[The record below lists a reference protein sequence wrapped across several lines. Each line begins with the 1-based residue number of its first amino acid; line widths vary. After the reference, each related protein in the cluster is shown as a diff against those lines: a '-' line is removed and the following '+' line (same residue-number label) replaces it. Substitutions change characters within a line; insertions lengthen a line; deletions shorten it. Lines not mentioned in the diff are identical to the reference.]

1 MRKLFMS
8 TFALL
13 CACSAYSVL
22 AGEIAEQQ
30 EKSEQVNAET
40 SASAAVETAKVEEK
54 NNNVEVG
61 VIDAKE
67 LLADPRVASSC
78 LVPGYWFKVPE
89 KSGNG
94 WNVSLLVSKETLP
107 LILGKKSDE
116 LSKLLIKTDMKNG
129 IPESMDVLLRAM
141 IDGLNESDMDKLR
154 FLKISKLDTFAGVLE
169 EQGLKDKYASKLEG
183 WVEAER
189 APAGIAMNY
198 TDGKLTIDFEKLGAA
213 PGSDM
218 ETAKEIEKIEGELA
232 SLVKTRAKKVSPEAQ
247 KQFDEIAR
255 LEGEKVG
262 IRAEIEKVEAEK
274 NSLGNIPEAQAT
286 IEKDN
291 DLKTRINTN
300 PGRRDRAGQA
310 AKAAAIN
317 ELKQKFG
324 TGDEGAARSKLDEEI
339 AAKQRLISE
348 TQGRFNEIS
357 GKLEALNKQIAEKD
371 GRIGELNSSAVI
383 KKANQYAQYYDME
396 IEERIDNLK
405 ELFGKLA
412 GK

>member
-1 MRKLFMS
+1 
-8 TFALL
+8 
-13 CACSAYSVL
+13 
-22 AGEIAEQQ
+22 
-30 EKSEQVNAET
+30 
-40 SASAAVETAKVEEK
+40 
-54 NNNVEVG
+54 
-61 VIDAKE
+61 
-67 LLADPRVASSC
+67 
-78 LVPGYWFKVPE
+78 
-89 KSGNG
+89 
-94 WNVSLLVSKETLP
+94 
-107 LILGKKSDE
+107 
-116 LSKLLIKTDMKNG
+116 
-129 IPESMDVLLRAM
+129 
-141 IDGLNESDMDKLR
+141 
-154 FLKISKLDTFAGVLE
+154 
-169 EQGLKDKYASKLEG
+169 
-183 WVEAER
+183 
-189 APAGIAMNY
+189 
-198 TDGKLTIDFEKLGAA
+198 
-213 PGSDM
+213 M

-348 TQGRFNEIS
+348 TQGR
-357 GKLEALNKQIAEKD
+357 
-371 GRIGELNSSAVI
+371 LNSSAVI

>member
-30 EKSEQVNAET
+30 EKSEQVNAEA
-40 SASAAVETAKVEEK
+40 SASAAVEVAKAEEK
-54 NNNVEVG
+54 SNNVEVG
-61 VIDAKE
+61 VVDAKE

-198 TDGKLTIDFEKLGAA
+198 TDGKL
-213 PGSDM
+213 
-218 ETAKEIEKIEGELA
+218 
-232 SLVKTRAKKVSPEAQ
+232 
-247 KQFDEIAR
+247 
-255 LEGEKVG
+255 
-262 IRAEIEKVEAEK
+262 
-274 NSLGNIPEAQAT
+274 N
-286 IEKDN
+286 N
-291 DLKTRINTN
+291 D
-300 PGRRDRAGQA
+300 
-310 AKAAAIN
+310 
-317 ELKQKFG
+317 
-324 TGDEGAARSKLDEEI
+324 
-339 AAKQRLISE
+339 
-348 TQGRFNEIS
+348 
-357 GKLEALNKQIAEKD
+357 
-371 GRIGELNSSAVI
+371 
-383 KKANQYAQYYDME
+383 
-396 IEERIDNLK
+396 
-405 ELFGKLA
+405 
-412 GK
+412 